1 MYAKIENGAFIV
13 APRKLP
19 IGRTIVYNPSEAQ
32 LLAAGYKPVI
42 YTDMPETESG
52 FYAESSW
59 NDDGTSIVQT
69 WTILEEPADTDISD
83 EEAFSILM
91 GVNE

>member
-19 IGRTIVYNPSEAQ
+19 VGKTIVYNPSEAQ
-32 LLAAGYKPVI
+32 LLAAGYKPVV
-42 YTDMPETESG
+42 YTDMPEVETG

-59 NDDGTSIVQT
+59 EDNGEAIVQT
-69 WTILEEPADTDISD
+69 WTIIEEPADMDIPD
-83 EEAFSILM
+83 DEAFNIIM
-91 GVNE
+91 GVE